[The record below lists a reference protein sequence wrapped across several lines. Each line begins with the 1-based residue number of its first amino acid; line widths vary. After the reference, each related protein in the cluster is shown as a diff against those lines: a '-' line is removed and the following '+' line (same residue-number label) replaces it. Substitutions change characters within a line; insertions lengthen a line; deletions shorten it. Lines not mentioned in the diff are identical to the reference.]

1 MEKVTIVI
9 NGVGGC
15 GKDSLISALN
25 GTYKV
30 HNKSSIDPVKEV
42 ATHCGWSGDKTDKS
56 RKFLS
61 DLKRLMTNYNEYP
74 LQFLLKEQQ
83 YFIDGDFDLMFV
95 HIREPEEIEKFL
107 KHSLTKTLTLLI
119 TPRAE
124 LQGKVYG
131 NTSDD
136 DVANYNY
143 DLVFCND
150 KPLEQIVPEFIE
162 FISNKVFKK

>member
-15 GKDSLISALN
+15 GKDSLINSLS

-42 ATHCGWSGDKTDKS
+42 ASHCGWNGDKSDKS

-61 DLKRLMTNYNEYP
+61 DLKQLMTDYNEFP

-83 YFIDGDFDLMFV
+83 VFIDGDFDLMFV
-95 HIREPEEIEKFL
+95 HIREPKEIEKFL
-107 KHSLTKTLTLLI
+107 QHSLTKTVTLLI

-124 LQGKVYG
+124 LVGKVYG
-131 NTSDD
+131 NASDD

-143 DLVFCND
+143 NLTFCND
-150 KPLEQIVPEFIE
+150 KPLDVIVPEFIE
-162 FISNKVFKK
+162 FIKNNIFEK